1 MKENMKTAQERISK
15 YYNRKVANEE
25 PKFKVGDW
33 VMVNAKN
40 IKTKH
45 PTKKLD
51 YKLRGKFQIEK
62 LIGTCAYSLK
72 LPPIAGKIQPVF
84 HISLLEPYH
93 SNTIPGRRSPTPPYV
108 DLEEQEWFVGWIVT
122 SGIRKGQVED
132 LVSWK
137 GYGPDVSTW
146 EPYENLKDGAE
157 DTVRKYHLDNPQKPW
172 DPEVLVSGTLF
183 PFCRR

>member
-1 MKENMKTAQERISK
+1 MRDAMKENMRAAQDRMRK
-15 YYNRKVANEE
+15 YYDKKVANEE

-40 IKTKH
+40 IKTKR

-62 LIGTCAYSLK
+62 LCGTYAYKLK
-72 LPPIAGKIQPVF
+72 LPPMSGKIHPVF

-93 SNTIPGRRSPTPPYV
+93 SNTIPGRRSPTPPPV
-108 DLEEQEWFVGWIVT
+108 DLEEQEWFVDGIVT
-122 SGIRKGQVED
+122 SRIRKGQVEY

-137 GYGPDVSTW
+137 GFGPDDNTW

-157 DTVRKYHLDNPQKPW
+157 DTVCKYHLDNPRKPR
-172 DPEVLVSGTLF
+172 DPEVLV
-183 PFCRR
+183 